1 MAEGAARG
9 GPARRESRGGVA
21 RGTVAAAVLVI
32 VVLPLALT
40 LSGSWLLAWHRARR
54 AVTLHSAPPAL
65 PPDSSSPAVTPDL
78 FWGTYRPHVYFG
90 MKTRSSQP
98 LLTGNR
104 APAGRQ
110 APSSSGRPAV
120 LQREGGRSGQES
132 PRRAGPAV
140 PADTGSGALL
150 SD

>member
-21 RGTVAAAVLVI
+21 RGTVGAAVLVI

-40 LSGSWLLAWHRARR
+40 LAGSWLLAWHRARR

-65 PPDSSSPAVTPDL
+65 PPGSSSPAVTPDL

-90 MKTRSSQP
+90 MKTRSPQP

-110 APSSSGRPAV
+110 AKSSPGRPSFP
-120 LQREGGRSGQES
+120 LEQGWGGADQES
-132 PRRAGPAV
+132 EEEG
-140 PADTGSGALL
+140 
-150 SD
+150 